1 MAKLADILQQE
12 RERDTADK
20 WGIIHLFKTGSFYS
34 AYEWSAWL
42 MTKFPIGEAA

>member
-20 WGIIHLFKTGSFYS
+20 WGIIHLFKTGSLKCVCRRKTES
-34 AYEWSAWL
+34 Q
-42 MTKFPIGEAA
+42 